1 MTTFVPVT
9 GRRDL
14 HDDASR
20 VSTAALVEAIQAET
34 RLLGDLIGVIRR
46 QRDGVARDDAAQV
59 DDSVFA
65 THRILRTIS
74 EARRRRRQLVTALT
88 GAQDLALDDLDD
100 ALGPLMSEE
109 LARARDTLRET
120 ALALSRE
127 VAVNRRVL
135 QEALRS
141 GEEYMRAMYGAQP
154 TQVRY
159 DAGARSVDAPRRS
172 VIINRQV

>member
-1 MTTFVPVT
+1 MTRLVPFT
-9 GRRDL
+9 GRPEENGV
-14 HDDASR
+14 APR
-20 VSTAALVEAIQAET
+20 VSAATLVEAIETET
-34 RLLGDLIGVIRR
+34 RLLSDLIGVIRR

-88 GAQDLALDDLDD
+88 GAQDLALDDLED
-100 ALGPLMSEE
+100 ALGPHMSDE

-120 ALALSRE
+120 ARALSRE

-141 GEEYMRAMYGAQP
+141 GEEYMRAMYGAHP

-159 DAGARSVDAPRRS
+159 DAGARAVEAPRRS
-172 VIINRQV
+172 VLINRQV